1 MLNKWIEWNEIEVE
15 NWCNWMQQKKKNNH
29 HSRTIVVGYVTGLEE
44 ITREACAR
52 VQQLRRH
59 NQNAYR
65 IEWARRRKIF

>member
-1 MLNKWIEWNEIEVE
+1 MKSKWKTGAIE
-15 NWCNWMQQKKKNNH
+15 CNKKKNNH

-65 IEWARRRKIF
+65 IE